1 MFEKKQVPY
10 GVQYEIARYVSLG
23 KLRYQDVL
31 VEWLDEFMKLGTN
44 REAMPLLAK
53 KLRLAVDADDE
64 PTDEAV
70 DGMWFVVC
78 DLRPLRSL
86 MLL

>member
-1 MFEKKQVPY
+1 MQHLFEKKKVPY

-23 KLRYQDVL
+23 KLGYQDVL

-44 REAMPLLAK
+44 REAMPVLAK

-64 PTDEAV
+64 PVVEAA
-70 DGMWFVVC
+70 DGM
-78 DLRPLRSL
+78 
-86 MLL
+86 

>member
-1 MFEKKQVPY
+1 MPY

-23 KLRYQDVL
+23 KLGYQDVL

-44 REAMPLLAK
+44 REAMPVLAK

-64 PTDEAV
+64 PVVEAA
-70 DGMWFVVC
+70 DGM
-78 DLRPLRSL
+78 
-86 MLL
+86 